1 MGEWEDPF
9 NIIGFV
15 GGVVLA
21 TALLPQIYLAHS
33 RKSTADIS
41 YLWQAVYTVGLLTLM
56 IYYFHFRLWAVFYP
70 MAFEFSSLMYLTGL
84 KIYYEVCLGNVA
96 PPEEL
101 PPLLEANRSGPSLF
115 DDSRSGRIGR
125 MPSKLSLDAIDDAS
139 KSGRRSRM
147 LSKSSL
153 RDTSSNGIV
162 CPHGQPS
169 VLGTTSLDLPRPP
182 VMGRTR
188 SRPHS
193 PDAVSGGGTEVGGG
207 AVPRHEQRA
216 DEAKVAQAPAV
227 AADDSIHVLPSE

>member
-96 PPEEL
+96 PPSLLEASRCG
-101 PPLLEANRSGPSLF
+101 PPLL

-139 KSGRRSRM
+139 KSGRRSRV
-147 LSKSSL
+147 LSKSSV
-153 RDTSSNGIV
+153 RDTSSNVV

-193 PDAVSGGGTEVGGG
+193 PDAASGAGTAVGGG
-207 AVPRHEQRA
+207 AIPRHEQRA
-216 DEAKVAQAPAV
+216 DEAKEAQASAV